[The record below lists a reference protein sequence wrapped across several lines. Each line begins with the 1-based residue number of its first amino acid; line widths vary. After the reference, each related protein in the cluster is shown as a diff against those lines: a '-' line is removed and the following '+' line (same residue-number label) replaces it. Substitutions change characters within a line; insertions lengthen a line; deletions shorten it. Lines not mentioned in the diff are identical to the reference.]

1 MLGIDSRTSHRQWM
15 AEQREI
21 IMPGGEVTA
30 SPRKW
35 MAMTLSGLVGV
46 AGGSGYAQALGEKAQ
61 AEMKSRDGRDLG
73 RVKLTETTSGVL
85 LRVRLTGLPAGK
97 HGFHIHEHGKCEGD
111 FASAGAIFN
120 PLGAK
125 HGYLNDEGPMVGDL
139 PNLIVPA
146 NGEIEIDFVSPFAT
160 LSKDAEDTLIDSNGA
175 SLVIFEKADD
185 YTADPE
191 GNAGMRIACGVIIAT
206 K

>member
-1 MLGIDSRTSHRQWM
+1 MLFSGFGCVL
-15 AEQREI
+15 A
-21 IMPGGEVTA
+21 A
-30 SPRKW
+30 SGP
-35 MAMTLSGLVGV
+35 AH
-46 AGGSGYAQALGEKAQ
+46 ALGEKAQ

-73 RVKLTETTSGVL
+73 RIKLTETTSGIL
-85 LRVRLTGLPAGK
+85 LRVRLKGLPAGA
-97 HGFHIHEHGKCEGD
+97 HGFHIHEQGKCEGD
-111 FASAGAIFN
+111 FESAGAIYN

-146 NGEIEIDFVSPFAT
+146 NGEIEVDFVSPFAT

-175 SLVIFEKADD
+175 AFVIFEKNDD
-185 YTADPE
+185 YTSDPD
-191 GNAGMRIACGVIIAT
+191 GAAGTRIACGVIIAT

>member
-1 MLGIDSRTSHRQWM
+1 MPVVAVTVVSRKIALLALSSLAGLLAVSGTSH
-15 AEQREI
+15 
-21 IMPGGEVTA
+21 
-30 SPRKW
+30 
-35 MAMTLSGLVGV
+35 
-46 AGGSGYAQALGEKAQ
+46 ALGEKAR

-85 LRVRLTGLPAGK
+85 LRLRLKGLPAGS
-97 HGFHIHEHGKCEGD
+97 HGFHIHENGKCEGD
-111 FASAGAIFN
+111 FESAGAIFN

-139 PNLIVPA
+139 PNLFVQS
-146 NGEIEIDFVSPFAT
+146 NGEIEVDFLSPFAT
-160 LSKDAEDTLIDSNGA
+160 LTKDAEDTLIDANGA
-175 SLVIFEKADD
+175 ALVIFEKADD

-191 GNAGMRIACGVIIAT
+191 GNSGGRIACGVIVAT